1 MKFILKYI
9 FVFSI
14 LPVLAPAQVY
24 LSGSSSTPVITNYLK
39 RTDYLPS
46 TKAANLSFE
55 PLRLPFMD
63 DFSNDGPYPDATKWL
78 DSAVYINAHYPVF
91 PVDYGVATFDI
102 LNDTGGIYTDANV
115 FPIIADYLTSY
126 PIRLD
131 SIFDLELGTSWK
143 VTPADSV
150 YFSFYYQP
158 QGRGDAPLSYDSL
171 ALEFGITDSAFSE
184 IEKIW
189 LQIAKATNSGGIPF
203 AEGDTIKPNDTIF
216 YTGCDYDYVISEDTL
231 IYSDSVYVACDSV
244 FNQQITWKNVWNA
257 KGEAL
262 DTFLIKNNVYFK
274 MVMIPITDTTWFRKD
289 FQFRFYNYASLSSI
303 NSWKSNTDHW
313 SIDKVYLNAGR
324 SQNDIFTREI
334 RFVQP
339 APSLLIGLASM
350 PMLHFTPGMIRPS
363 ISVYANNNDSI
374 SHSCKYTFNVKNEDG
389 GLVQGL
395 SGEYAGMLEP
405 YYLKGINSNLPF
417 AEVPTGGPIDPPE
430 PVDAVFTVSH
440 FIKDIDDT
448 LVTDTLYYSQVFSN
462 YFAYDDGTAERSYGA
477 SADNTKMAVQ
487 FRAYQPDTLRG
498 VQIYFNRIQA
508 VNVYDYFHIGVWND
522 NNGKPGSLIYKKENL
537 KPYLPD
543 LNDFHTYIFQ
553 DTILRL
559 TVNNFYVSVT
569 QTTFDNLNIGFDR
582 NNNSKSKTFYNTSGT
597 WISSPFDGSLMIRPV
612 LGRSLAESG
621 TKPKSPPGKL
631 EITPNPPGN
640 TDIIKLTLPAWAS
653 SPQYWKYMTTRIY
666 DLSGRLL
673 FSAPYEEQLSI
684 SNLDPGFYIVD
695 ILDAA
700 FTKHY
705 AAKLLITK

>member
-171 ALEFGITDSAFSE
+171 ALEFATTDSAFTE

-203 AEGDTIKPNDTIF
+203 AEGDTIKPNDTIY

-244 FNQQITWKNVWNA
+244 FDQQTSWKNVWNA

-262 DTFLIKNNVYFK
+262 DTSLIKNNVYFK
-274 MVMIPITDTTWFRKD
+274 MVMIPITDTNWFRKD

-363 ISVYANNNDSI
+363 INVYANNNDSV
-374 SHSCKYTFNVKNEDG
+374 SHSCEYTFVVENEDG
-389 GLVQGL
+389 GLIQGL
-395 SGEYAGMLEP
+395 SGGYAGMLEP
-405 YYLKGINSNLPF
+405 YYLKGINSTLPF
-417 AEVPTGGPIDPPE
+417 AEVPTGDQIDPPE
-430 PVDAVFTVSH
+430 PEDAVFTVSH
-440 FIKDIDDT
+440 FIKDMANT

-487 FRAYQPDTLRG
+487 FRVYQPDTLRG
-498 VQIYFNRIQA
+498 VQIYFNRVQA
-508 VNVYDYFHIGVWND
+508 NYNDRYFHIGIWND

>member
-1 MKFILKYI
+1 M
-9 FVFSI
+9 
-14 LPVLAPAQVY
+14 
-24 LSGSSSTPVITNYLK
+24 
-39 RTDYLPS
+39 PS
-46 TKAANLSFE
+46 TKAASVSFE

-143 VTPADSV
+143 VTPADSI

-171 ALEFGITDSAFSE
+171 SLEFGITDSAFSE

-244 FNQQITWKNVWNA
+244 FDQQTTWKNVWNA

-274 MVMIPITDTTWFRKD
+274 MVMIPITDTIWFRKD

-313 SIDKVYLNAGR
+313 SIDKIYLNAGR

-363 ISVYANNNDSI
+363 INVYANNNDSI

-417 AEVPTGGPIDPPE
+417 AEVPTGGPI
-430 PVDAVFTVSH
+430 
-440 FIKDIDDT
+440 
-448 LVTDTLYYSQVFSN
+448 
-462 YFAYDDGTAERSYGA
+462 
-477 SADNTKMAVQ
+477 
-487 FRAYQPDTLRG
+487 
-498 VQIYFNRIQA
+498 
-508 VNVYDYFHIGVWND
+508 
-522 NNGKPGSLIYKKENL
+522 
-537 KPYLPD
+537 
-543 LNDFHTYIFQ
+543 
-553 DTILRL
+553 
-559 TVNNFYVSVT
+559 
-569 QTTFDNLNIGFDR
+569 
-582 NNNSKSKTFYNTSGT
+582 
-597 WISSPFDGSLMIRPV
+597 
-612 LGRSLAESG
+612 
-621 TKPKSPPGKL
+621 
-631 EITPNPPGN
+631 
-640 TDIIKLTLPAWAS
+640 
-653 SPQYWKYMTTRIY
+653 
-666 DLSGRLL
+666 
-673 FSAPYEEQLSI
+673 
-684 SNLDPGFYIVD
+684 
-695 ILDAA
+695 
-700 FTKHY
+700 
-705 AAKLLITK
+705 

>member
-1 MKFILKYI
+1 M
-9 FVFSI
+9 
-14 LPVLAPAQVY
+14 
-24 LSGSSSTPVITNYLK
+24 
-39 RTDYLPS
+39 
-46 TKAANLSFE
+46 
-55 PLRLPFMD
+55 
-63 DFSNDGPYPDATKWL
+63 
-78 DSAVYINAHYPVF
+78 
-91 PVDYGVATFDI
+91 
-102 LNDTGGIYTDANV
+102 
-115 FPIIADYLTSY
+115 
-126 PIRLD
+126 
-131 SIFDLELGTSWK
+131 
-143 VTPADSV
+143 
-150 YFSFYYQP
+150 
-158 QGRGDAPLSYDSL
+158 
-171 ALEFGITDSAFSE
+171 
-184 IEKIW
+184 
-189 LQIAKATNSGGIPF
+189 
-203 AEGDTIKPNDTIF
+203 
-216 YTGCDYDYVISEDTL
+216 
-231 IYSDSVYVACDSV
+231 
-244 FNQQITWKNVWNA
+244 
-257 KGEAL
+257 
-262 DTFLIKNNVYFK
+262 
-274 MVMIPITDTTWFRKD
+274 
-289 FQFRFYNYASLSSI
+289 
-303 NSWKSNTDHW
+303 
-313 SIDKVYLNAGR
+313 
-324 SQNDIFTREI
+324 
-334 RFVQP
+334 
-339 APSLLIGLASM
+339 
-350 PMLHFTPGMIRPS
+350 
-363 ISVYANNNDSI
+363 
-374 SHSCKYTFNVKNEDG
+374 
-389 GLVQGL
+389 
-395 SGEYAGMLEP
+395 
-405 YYLKGINSNLPF
+405 
-417 AEVPTGGPIDPPE
+417 
-430 PVDAVFTVSH
+430 
-440 FIKDIDDT
+440 DDT

-487 FRAYQPDTLRG
+487 FRVYQPDTLRG
-498 VQIYFNRIQA
+498 VQIYFNRVQA
-508 VNVYDYFHIGVWND
+508 NYNDRYFHIGIWND

-705 AAKLLITK
+705 TAKLLITK

>member
-1 MKFILKYI
+1 MKFILKYL

-24 LSGSSSTPVITNYLK
+24 LSGSSSTPVILNDLK

-46 TKAANLSFE
+46 TKAASVSFE

-131 SIFDLELGTSWK
+131 SIFDIDQGTSWK

-171 ALEFGITDSAFSE
+171 ALEFGTTDTAFSE

-203 AEGDTIKPNDTIF
+203 AEGDTIKPNDTIY

-313 SIDKVYLNAGR
+313 CIDKVYLNAGR

-363 ISVYANNNDSI
+363 INVYANNNDSI

-440 FIKDIDDT
+440 FIKDMDDT

-498 VQIYFNRIQA
+498 VQIYFNRIQD